1 MAVYLFN
8 DAMWVISGG
17 EAVDDAMVL
26 LYRGR
31 NAKNILMSR
40 GCCGFEFECHLERFE
55 EGLPGVPRLIHD
67 GFSIQSGAVPG
78 EGAVLKQHA
87 CCKGSKH
94 VVGDR

>member
-1 MAVYLFN
+1 M
-8 DAMWVISGG
+8 
-17 EAVDDAMVL
+17 DDAMVL

-67 GFSIQSGAVPG
+67 GFPSQVGRSRGKEPY
-78 EGAVLKQHA
+78 L
-87 CCKGSKH
+87 SNMH
-94 VVGDR
+94 VAKAASMS